1 MAFIDTIN
9 YKVYKDNIHID
20 NSYTIRNVSTM
31 KYILRYI
38 MENIPSDYPVKQMKM
53 TPMILEWSAHNLLYR
68 LNYQPERTKSV
79 DLNIGESRMHKIGYF
94 LLGIIGIIFP

>member
-9 YKVYKDNIHID
+9 YKVYKDNIHIE

-31 KYILRYI
+31 KYVIRYI

-53 TPMILEWSAHNLLYR
+53 TPMVLEWFAHNLLYR

-94 LLGIIGIIFP
+94 LMGIIGIIIP